1 MLEKEEL
8 KHIEM
13 LKNIWEK
20 ECHKKFRAGNDEIPT
35 NASGIKLKPVY
46 TPLDV
51 EQIDFGDIGF
61 PGVHPYT
68 RGATPL
74 GYRDLPWMMRIGF
87 GYGSGKDT
95 KERWEY
101 LKKLGMSLHV
111 GRQEGGD
118 EFPKF
123 NILTDLPHQR
133 GYDADDIEARGR
145 VGDCGLSL
153 STVEDLDLLFG
164 DLPLDKL
171 QVTFITFDP
180 TLTLTAM
187 YTVYAQQRGH
197 DISQLRMQTPHILY
211 GQWNWD
217 TIAFPPENALK
228 MMVEN
233 INFRIKN
240 IPLALH
246 TSISGY
252 NMVQC
257 GATPVQEVAFTIA
270 VGMAIM
276 DECCKVGL
284 DPNKVASRFWY
295 HAHLGMDIFEEV
307 SKIRAWRKL
316 WAKIMKERYGC
327 TDPRALSIFVNSMTG
342 GLSCPAQEPLNNIIR
357 LTILTLA
364 GVLAGS
370 DGIWTASYDEA
381 LAIPTK
387 ESAQLAVRTQ
397 QILCHETNIP
407 TVADPLGGSYY
418 VESLTAEIEKRA
430 SELIGQI
437 EGLGGAFKCWSTGWF
452 RKELERSAN
461 EWQAKLNSGEK
472 VVVGVNKYRLE
483 KDTQKVN
490 VFKHDPKYEQ
500 ESVDRVKRFK
510 ANRDHRKVEQA
521 LEGLR
526 DATEKFLLEWPASCG
541 TLMPNLIKAVEA
553 KATLGEIQAV
563 LKQKCGYQ
571 YTY

>member
-1 MLEKEEL
+1 MFEKEEL
-8 KHIEM
+8 SHIEV
-13 LKNIWEK
+13 LKNMWEK
-20 ECHKKFRAGNDEIPT
+20 EYHEKIRKGNDQILT
-35 NASGIKLKPVY
+35 NDSGIELKPVY
-46 TPLDV
+46 SPLDI
-51 EQIDFGDIGF
+51 ERIGFKDIGF

-68 RGATPL
+68 RGPTPS

-87 GYGSGKDT
+87 GYGTGKDT

-101 LKKLGMSLHV
+101 LKKLGMRLHV
-111 GRQEGGD
+111 GMEENED

-123 NILTDLPHQR
+123 TILTDLPHQR

-145 VGDCGLSL
+145 IGDCGLSL

-171 QVTFITFDP
+171 HVTFITYDP

-187 YTVYAQQRGH
+187 YTVYAQQRGY

-217 TIAFPPENALK
+217 TIAFPPQNALK

-233 INFRIKN
+233 INFRVKN

-246 TSISGY
+246 TALGGY

-270 VGMAIM
+270 VGLAIM

-284 DPNKVASRFWY
+284 DPNKVASRFYY

-307 SKIRAWRKL
+307 SKIRAWRRL

-327 TDPRALSIFVNSMTG
+327 TDPRALSVFINSMTG

-357 LTILTLA
+357 LTILTLT

-370 DGIWTASYDEA
+370 DGIWTGSYDEA

-407 TVADPLGGSYY
+407 SVADPLGGSYY
-418 VESLTAEIEKRA
+418 VESLTGEIEKRA
-430 SELIGQI
+430 SELIGKV
-437 EGLGGAFKCWSTGWF
+437 EALGGAFKCWSTGWF
-452 RKELERSAN
+452 RKELERSAH
-461 EWQAKLNSGEK
+461 EWQAKLNSGEN

-483 KDTQKVN
+483 KETQKVN
-490 VFKHDPKYEQ
+490 VFKHDPNYEQ
-500 ESVDRVKRFK
+500 DSVDRVKRFK
-510 ANRDHRKVEQA
+510 ANRDHRGVEQA
-521 LEGLR
+521 LECLGN
-526 DATEKFLLEWPASCG
+526 ATEKFLIEWPGSCG
-541 TLMPNLIKAVEA
+541 TLMPNIIKAVEA
-553 KATLGEIQAV
+553 KATLGEIQGV
-563 LKQKCGYQ
+563 LIQKCGYE

>member
-13 LKNIWEK
+13 LKNIWQK
-20 ECHKKFRAGNDEIPT
+20 ECHKKFRAGNDETPT

-111 GRQEGGD
+111 GRQESGD

-133 GYDADDIEARGR
+133 GYDADAIEARGR
-145 VGDCGLSL
+145 VGDCGLSV

-171 QVTFITFDP
+171 HVTFITFDP

-510 ANRDHRKVEQA
+510 ANRDHRGVDQA
-521 LEGLR
+521 LECLSN
-526 DATEKFLLEWPASCG
+526 ATEKFLLEWPASCG
-541 TLMPNLIKAVEA
+541 TLMPNIIKAVEA

>member
-1 MLEKEEL
+1 MFEKEEL
-8 KHIEM
+8 KHIDRLE
-13 LKNIWEK
+13 NIWQK
-20 ECHKKFRAGNDEIPT
+20 ECHEKFREGNDETPT

-51 EQIDFGDIGF
+51 KEIDFRDISF

-74 GYRDLPWMMRIGF
+74 GYRDLPWVMRIGF
-87 GYGSGKDT
+87 GYGTGKDT

-101 LKKLGMSLHV
+101 LKKLGMRLHV
-111 GRQEGGD
+111 GTEESED

-123 NILTDLPHQR
+123 TILTDLPHQR
-133 GYDADDIEARGR
+133 GYDADDIVARGR

-153 STVEDLDLLFG
+153 STIEDLDLLFG
-164 DLPLDKL
+164 GLPLDKL
-171 QVTFITFDP
+171 QVTFITYDP

-187 YTVYAQQRGH
+187 YTVYAQQRGY

-211 GQWNWD
+211 GQWNYD

-233 INFRIKN
+233 INFRIEN

-246 TSISGY
+246 TAISGY

-257 GATPVQEVAFTIA
+257 GANPVQEVAFTIA

-276 DECCKVGL
+276 DECYKVGL
-284 DPNKVASRFWY
+284 DPDEVASRFWY

-307 SKIRAWRKL
+307 SKIRAWRRL

-327 TDPRALSIFVNSMTG
+327 TDPRALSIFINSMTG

-357 LTILTLA
+357 LTVLTLT

-370 DGIWTASYDEA
+370 DGIWTSSYDEA

-387 ESAQLAVRTQ
+387 EAAQLAVRTQ

-407 TVADPLGGSYY
+407 AVADPLGGSYY

-430 SELIGQI
+430 AELIGKV
-437 EGLGGAFKCWSTGWF
+437 EALGGAFKCWSTGWF

-461 EWQAKLNSGEK
+461 EWQAKINSGKK
-472 VVVGVNKYRLE
+472 VMVGVNKYRLE
-483 KDTQKVN
+483 KDTHKIK

-510 ANRDHRKVEQA
+510 ANRNHRGVKQA
-521 LEGLR
+521 LEGLSN
-526 DATEKFLLEWPASCG
+526 ATEKFLVEWPASCG
-541 TLMPNLIKAVEA
+541 TLMPNIIKAVEA

-563 LKQKCGYQ
+563 LKQKCGYE

>member
-20 ECHKKFRAGNDEIPT
+20 ECHKKFRAGNDETPT

-51 EQIDFGDIGF
+51 KQIDFGDIGF

-145 VGDCGLSL
+145 VGDCGLSV

-187 YTVYAQQRGH
+187 YTVYARQRGH
-197 DISQLRMQTPHILY
+197 DISQLKMQTPHILY

-276 DECCKVGL
+276 DECCEVGL
-284 DPNKVASRFWY
+284 DPNKVAARFWY

-370 DGIWTASYDEA
+370 DGIWTSSYDEA

-510 ANRDHRKVEQA
+510 ANRDHRRVEQA
-521 LEGLR
+521 LECLS

-541 TLMPNLIKAVEA
+541 TLMPNIIKAVEA

-563 LKQKCGYQ
+563 LKQKCGYE

>member
-1 MLEKEEL
+1 
-8 KHIEM
+8 
-13 LKNIWEK
+13 
-20 ECHKKFRAGNDEIPT
+20 
-35 NASGIKLKPVY
+35 
-46 TPLDV
+46 
-51 EQIDFGDIGF
+51 
-61 PGVHPYT
+61 
-68 RGATPL
+68 
-74 GYRDLPWMMRIGF
+74 MMRIGF

-111 GRQEGGD
+111 GRQEGAD

-133 GYDADDIEARGR
+133 GYDADDIAARGR
-145 VGDCGLSL
+145 VGDCGLSV

-187 YTVYAQQRGH
+187 YTVYARQRGY

-228 MMVEN
+228 LMVEN
-233 INFRIKN
+233 IDFRIKN

-270 VGMAIM
+270 VGMAVM

-316 WAKIMKERYGC
+316 WATIMKERYGC

-381 LAIPTK
+381 LAIPTQ

-397 QILCHETNIP
+397 QILYHETNISA
-407 TVADPLGGSYY
+407 VADPLGGSYY

-437 EGLGGAFKCWSTGWF
+437 EGLGGAFKCWRSGWF
-452 RKELERSAN
+452 RNELERSAN

-483 KDTQKVN
+483 QDTQKVN

-510 ANRDHRKVEQA
+510 ANRDHRGVAQA
-521 LEGLR
+521 LECLSN
-526 DATEKFLLEWPASCG
+526 ATEKFLAQWPASCG
-541 TLMPNLIKAVEA
+541 TLMPNIIKAVEA
-553 KATLGEIQAV
+553 KATLGEIQTV
-563 LKQKCGYQ
+563 LKQKCGYA
-571 YTY
+571 YT